1 MPQLRAKKSLGQNFL
16 RSSEVI
22 EKIITA
28 SDIFPQDIVV
38 EIGPGEGVLTIALL
52 NCGARVIAIEKDSR
66 CIPLLTDRFA
76 DAIADE
82 HLILIEGDVLDA
94 KITKELFSILEMV
107 PSYKVVANIPYYITG
122 MLFRF
127 FLEEHR
133 QPSLLTFLV
142 QKEVAEQIVSKT
154 HKETILSLS
163 IKAFGDPHYGGKVG
177 KECFEPMPKV
187 DSAILTVKNIGNQKL
202 AGQDVDKFFRVIKA
216 GFQAKRKMLLG
227 NLATG
232 LKREK
237 STIAEAF
244 AELGIDEKVRG
255 EDLSIDAWIQLVKKL
270 AKK

>member
-22 EKIITA
+22 EKIVSA
-28 SDIFPQDIVV
+28 SDIFPGDVVV
-38 EIGPGEGVLTIALL
+38 EVGPGEGVLTIALL
-52 NCGARVIAIEKDSR
+52 NSGAHVIAIEKDAR

-76 DAIADE
+76 DALNDG
-82 HLILIEGDVLDA
+82 HLILIEGDILDK
-94 KITKELFSILEMV
+94 KITSELFEILSDV
-107 PSYKVVANIPYYITG
+107 PAYKVVANIPYYITG
-122 MLFRF
+122 MLFRY

-133 QPSLLTFLV
+133 QPSVLTFLV
-142 QKEVAEQIVSKT
+142 QKEVAEQIVSKA

-187 DSAILTVKNIGNQKL
+187 DSAILTVKNIGKEKL
-202 AGQDVDKFFRVIKA
+202 MGLHVGFFFRVVKA

-232 LKREK
+232 LERDK
-237 STIAEAF
+237 SEIAEIF
-244 AELGIDEKVRG
+244 LELGIKEKVRG
-255 EDLSIDAWIQLVKKL
+255 EDLPIDTWIQLAKKL
-270 AKK
+270 AQK